1 MTLSHEE
8 LAYIAMVISM
18 VGYIPYIY
26 STLRNRTKPH
36 VFSWLI
42 WAIMM
47 GVMCMAQ
54 LEKGAGPGAW
64 VMMLSSSMCCF
75 ITILAVFKGTRFITR
90 MDWAALALAG
100 AGIGAWQVTGDP
112 LLAVLLMIAVDIL
125 ATLPTVRKSWYRPHE
140 ELAWLYGV
148 NVVRFSLS
156 ILALQSINVVTILPL
171 ITVIIVEGALCL
183 MIIYRRLVIEKRRAR
198 LARRRKRQASTRKR
212 QMRSYFVVFS

>member
-1 MTLSHEE
+1 MTLSHEQ
-8 LAYIAMVISM
+8 LAYIAIVISM

-75 ITILAVFKGTRFITR
+75 ITLLAVFKGTRFITS
-90 MDWAALALAG
+90 MDWAALALAVT
-100 AGIGAWQVTGDP
+100 GIGVWQVTGDP

-171 ITVIIVEGALCL
+171 VTVIIVEGALCL

>member
-54 LEKGAGPGAW
+54 LEKGAGAGAW

-75 ITILAVFKGTRFITR
+75 ITLLAVFKGTRFITR
-90 MDWAALALAG
+90 MDWSALTLAAV
-100 AGIGAWQVTGDP
+100 GIGLWQVTGDP
-112 LLAVLLMIAVDIL
+112 LLAVLLMISVDVL
-125 ATLPTVRKSWYRPHE
+125 AIIPTIRKSWHRPHE

-148 NVVRFSLS
+148 NVVRFSIS
-156 ILALQSINVVTILPL
+156 IFALEAINVVTVLPFV
-171 ITVIIVEGALCL
+171 TVIIAEGGLCL
-183 MIIYRRLVIEKRRAR
+183 MIIYRRLIIEKRRAR
-198 LARRRKRQASTRKR
+198 LARRRKRQASNRKR
-212 QMRSYFVVFS
+212 QMRNHLAVFS